1 MAVDTRANP
10 TLGAYRDA
18 AWRVLFFF
26 LFFFVVSV
34 RFRVLLA
41 WHRVLDRVP
50 SASCNSVFEARFGER
65 SSGRRSVGLRATR
78 RRTER
83 WRKGR
88 ERQGWKASRRRSRT
102 SGDLSTALGTRHLH

>member
-1 MAVDTRANP
+1 MASFV
-10 TLGAYRDA
+10 
-18 AWRVLFFF
+18 FF

-34 RFRVLLA
+34 RFRVLL
-41 WHRVLDRVP
+41 VLDRVP